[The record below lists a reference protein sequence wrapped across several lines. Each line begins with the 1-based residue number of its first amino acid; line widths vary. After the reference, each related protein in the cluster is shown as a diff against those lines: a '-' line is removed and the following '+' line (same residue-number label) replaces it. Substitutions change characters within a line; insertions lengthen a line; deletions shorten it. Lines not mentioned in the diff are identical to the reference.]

1 MFAAVREKLLGAWR
15 KLREGSLAKLF
26 VFEFVVVMLGVMAAQ
41 GVADWAEKRNAI
53 ARMEEERRA
62 FLEVFSRIVPI
73 AEGWKVAAPCLDE
86 RMTGIMQAA
95 SRGEEVE
102 SAYLRRPALYGLNIE
117 PIGPESFL
125 LLARQHGAEEAS
137 EISRVARN
145 VPNLDSRIMAL
156 VEDWKAMALMD
167 PANGEIAQGDRL
179 EVRKAASAGKAHLV
193 AININADNLLDS
205 ARILGV
211 EADRVAA
218 GQPIADCDELWRIN
232 VTHRMGQGR
241 RPTYS
246 REKP

>member
-1 MFAAVREKLLGAWR
+1 MFAAVREKLVGAWR

-26 VFEFVVVMLGVMAAQ
+26 VFEFVVVMLGVLAAQ
-41 GVADWAEKRNAI
+41 AVADWAERRNAI

-62 FLEVFSRIVPI
+62 FLEVFARIVPI

-95 SRGEEVE
+95 SSGQQVG
-102 SAYLRRPALYGLNIE
+102 SGYLRRPALYGLNID
-117 PIGPESFL
+117 PIGKESFL
-125 LLARQHGAEEAS
+125 LLTRQYGEAEAS

-145 VPNLDSRIMAL
+145 VPNLDTRITAL
-156 VEDWKAMALMD
+156 VEDWKAMSLMD
-167 PANGEIAQGDRL
+167 PANGEISEGDRL

-211 EADRVAA
+211 EADRLAA
-218 GQPIADCDELWRIN
+218 GQPIADCAELWRSN

-241 RPTYS
+241 RPTYAK
-246 REKP
+246 EKP